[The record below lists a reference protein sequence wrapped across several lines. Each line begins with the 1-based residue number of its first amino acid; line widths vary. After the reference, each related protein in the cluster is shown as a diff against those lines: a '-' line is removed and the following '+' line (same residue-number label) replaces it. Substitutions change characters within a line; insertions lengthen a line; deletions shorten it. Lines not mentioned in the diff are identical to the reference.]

1 MPRRESTRSVLL
13 LLATVLLV
21 LAAIPS
27 ALARPPEERL
37 ALLRRGVNITA
48 WFRYPASH
56 APPALRGY
64 LGASAIA
71 GLRDVG
77 FTFVRVPVDPALLAN
92 PAVRSALPDAVRR
105 LRDAGL
111 GVVVSLHPTNWHLEH
126 SQADRAALHDAWR
139 RLGPLL
145 SGLGADRVFAEA
157 LNEPVFPA
165 DPAGWHV
172 LQRAVL
178 ATIRGSLPRHTV
190 VLTGHDWSSIAGLEA
205 LVPEPDANVV
215 YTFHLYEPVDLTSL
229 AAWKSGLDRA
239 ALSRLPFPV
248 RDRGA
253 CDGIALSA
261 ADAET
266 AGMIRYYCAVGW
278 NESHLSRRIEAAAAW
293 GRRHGVPVL
302 AGEFGASAALNRE
315 ARIAWL
321 RAVRAACEAEG
332 IGWALWGYDDVMG
345 FGLSRPPGVS
355 PVLDPEVLRALGL
368 GGRRN

>member
-1 MPRRESTRSVLL
+1 MPRRESRRSVLL
-13 LLATVLLV
+13 LLAVVLLV
-21 LAAIPS
+21 LAGVPS

-48 WFRYPASH
+48 WFRYPASL

-64 LGASAIA
+64 LGASAIT
-71 GLRDVG
+71 GLRDAG
-77 FTFVRVPVDPALLAN
+77 FTFVRLPVDPALLAN
-92 PAVRSALPDAVRR
+92 PAVRSALPDAIRR

-111 GVVVSLHPTNWHLEH
+111 GVVVSLHPAHWHLEH
-126 SQADRAALHDAWR
+126 SQADRAALHEAWR

-145 SGLGADRVFAEA
+145 SGLDADRVFAEA

-165 DPAGWHV
+165 DPAGWHA

-178 ATIRGSLPRHTV
+178 ATIRASLPRHTV

-205 LVPEPDANVV
+205 LTPEPDPNVV
-215 YTFHLYEPVDLTSL
+215 YTFHLYDPVDLTSL
-229 AAWKSGLDRA
+229 AAWKPGLDRV

-253 CDGIALSA
+253 CEGIALSTA
-261 ADAET
+261 NAET
-266 AGMIRYYCAVGW
+266 GGMIRYYCAVGW
-278 NESHLSRRIEAAAAW
+278 NDSHLSGRIAAAAAW

-302 AGEFGASAALNRE
+302 AGEFGASAALNPA
-315 ARIAWL
+315 ARTAWL
-321 RAVRAACEAEG
+321 RAVRTACEAEG

-345 FGLSRPPGVS
+345 FGLPRPPGLS
-355 PVLDPEVLRALGL
+355 PVLDPDVLRALGL
-368 GGRRN
+368 GRRRN